1 MATNYV
7 KLHEK
12 QMDKLIEQNEALHQ
26 EMKEMKDYF
35 KETINSL
42 KDELKK
48 SNEEN
53 AELKKVIELLND
65 EIQRLK
71 NNNNKDSSNSSKPSS
86 TNGTKII
93 PNSREKSNKKAGG
106 QLNHKPHTLKAKD
119 IEGLI
124 KNKKNVKYITK
135 TIDNLNKKCPKYVI
149 DLVVDVLITENK
161 NGKIDKL
168 NEVQYGETIKS
179 IAILLATITI
189 CLMTEL

>member
-12 QMDKLIEQNEALHQ
+12 QIDKLIEQNEALHQ

-53 AELKKVIELLND
+53 AELKKVIELLNE
-65 EIQRLK
+65 EIIRLK

-86 TNGTKII
+86 TNGSKII
-93 PNSREKSNKKAGG
+93 PNSPYTP
-106 QLNHKPHTLKAKD
+106 LN
-119 IEGLI
+119 
-124 KNKKNVKYITK
+124 
-135 TIDNLNKKCPKYVI
+135 
-149 DLVVDVLITENK
+149 
-161 NGKIDKL
+161 
-168 NEVQYGETIKS
+168 
-179 IAILLATITI
+179 
-189 CLMTEL
+189 

>member
-12 QMDKLIEQNEALHQ
+12 QIDKLIEQNEALHQ

-65 EIQRLK
+65 
-71 NNNNKDSSNSSKPSS
+71 
-86 TNGTKII
+86 
-93 PNSREKSNKKAGG
+93 
-106 QLNHKPHTLKAKD
+106 
-119 IEGLI
+119 
-124 KNKKNVKYITK
+124 
-135 TIDNLNKKCPKYVI
+135 
-149 DLVVDVLITENK
+149 
-161 NGKIDKL
+161 
-168 NEVQYGETIKS
+168 
-179 IAILLATITI
+179 
-189 CLMTEL
+189 

>member
-12 QMDKLIEQNEALHQ
+12 QIDKLIEQNEALHQ

-53 AELKKVIELLND
+53 AELKKVIELLNE
-65 EIQRLK
+65 EIIRLK

-86 TNGTKII
+86 
-93 PNSREKSNKKAGG
+93 
-106 QLNHKPHTLKAKD
+106 LMVLK
-119 IEGLI
+119 
-124 KNKKNVKYITK
+124 
-135 TIDNLNKKCPKYVI
+135 
-149 DLVVDVLITENK
+149 
-161 NGKIDKL
+161 
-168 NEVQYGETIKS
+168 
-179 IAILLATITI
+179 
-189 CLMTEL
+189 